1 MFNCTLFS
9 KVMTTGGKEAL
20 SGGDGLYV
28 CVGGGGRGFSVPAP
42 ASFPRKKLL
51 ANKA

>member
-1 MFNCTLFS
+1 
-9 KVMTTGGKEAL
+9 MTTGGKEAL

-28 CVGGGGRGFSVPAP
+28 CVEGGGFSVPFP